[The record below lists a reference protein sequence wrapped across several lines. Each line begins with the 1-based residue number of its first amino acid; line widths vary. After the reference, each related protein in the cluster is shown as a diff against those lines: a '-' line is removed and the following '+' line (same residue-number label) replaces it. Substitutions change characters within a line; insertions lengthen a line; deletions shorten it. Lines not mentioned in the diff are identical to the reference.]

1 MKLPKMSSDTGES
14 CREDSH
20 WQYFIWWESKSK
32 HRSLTSGNPD
42 RTSVPSQK
50 NKGLSLIPVKLAL
63 TVTGEKPISRVALS
77 ILRISTTRGEEDRV
91 RLLSLPER
99 VGQNWDEK
107 QSQTFERSN
116 FSSITLF
123 FSANHCYQPMYPNA
137 SLSSSHCHF
146 H

>member
-14 CREDSH
+14 CRQDSH
-20 WQYFIWWESKSK
+20 WQYFIWWESKSR
-32 HRSLTSGNPD
+32 HRSLTSSNPD
-42 RTSVPSQK
+42 GTGVPSQK

-77 ILRISTTRGEEDRV
+77 ILRISTTRGEDRV
-91 RLLSLPER
+91 RLLLLPEQ

-123 FSANHCYQPMYPNA
+123 FSTNRCSQPTYPNA
-137 SLSSSHCHF
+137 SLSGSHCHF